1 MGLWKFDML
10 ILKDAKHGS
19 LNDYIPMNGK
29 LPQSISRV
37 IFKQILQGLKYAAN
51 KEPNGIIHPNLQP
64 SNILLDK

>member
-29 LPQSISRV
+29 LP
-37 IFKQILQGLKYAAN
+37 
-51 KEPNGIIHPNLQP
+51 
-64 SNILLDK
+64 